1 MCEVHDDRIAPT
13 KGDFELREFEN
24 NMRQTKIKRD
34 IRCFSTQNDL
44 MKTINENG
52 VTLSNQEHF
61 SYNISHMIFWLL
73 LSKVFNAIES

>member
-1 MCEVHDDRIAPT
+1 MCEGHDDQDSS

-44 MKTINENG
+44 MKTINRNG
-52 VTLSNQEHF
+52 VHTVESGTLFLQYIAHDFLVAFE
-61 SYNISHMIFWLL
+61 
-73 LSKVFNAIES
+73 